1 MLSLQPSRIRKK
13 NNERARKH
21 QIGNAAPPPAPR
33 AVAGGADNRIDDEIQ
48 QRRKTPDQ
56 KPDRKIVG
64 IVVFQ
69 HQRKQGR
76 SQGLHHPEAEITP
89 EHPDE
94 ESNQGCFCVREC
106 SDSVEIRRRGLR
118 GRQFLIHNSHP
129 FRSKKQAVLLKK
141 LLFPFFYF

>member
-1 MLSLQPSRIRKK
+1 MQRCLKDRSNKQVEHLIRYCKKSNYNNNRLCRTAAGTECQIMNPGADAVAPAQQNQKK

-64 IVVFQ
+64 IVES
-69 HQRKQGR
+69 GPPSSR
-76 SQGLHHPEAEITP
+76 SRNHPRA
-89 EHPDE
+89 
-94 ESNQGCFCVREC
+94 SR
-106 SDSVEIRRRGLR
+106 
-118 GRQFLIHNSHP
+118 
-129 FRSKKQAVLLKK
+129 
-141 LLFPFFYF
+141 